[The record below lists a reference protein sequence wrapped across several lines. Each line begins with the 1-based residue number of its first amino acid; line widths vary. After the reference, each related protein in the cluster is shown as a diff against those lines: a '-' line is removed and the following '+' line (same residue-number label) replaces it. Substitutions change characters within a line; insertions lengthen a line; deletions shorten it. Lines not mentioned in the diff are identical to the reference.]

1 MVFEWCRRAR
11 EDLQN
16 NLWGPV
22 CLCTVLY
29 VLSTGPRAGR
39 LLPAASCFVQRIVT
53 TVGIRTVL
61 VGTGLVCSTVP
72 ITTGDRAAGRDGGG
86 GRRGASHRPGVHRG
100 GGVVGGGVAGRV
112 AVCVPGAVSLRL
124 DHHLRALRPGPRL
137 VVRHHERRV
146 LLFRDAHVVT
156 GVCLLHYMTRTFR
169 SSEAELGNFF
179 FFFRRQ
185 PTIV

>member
-72 ITTGDRAAGRDGGG
+72 ITTDDRAAGGNGGG
-86 GRRGASHRPGVHRG
+86 GGGGASHRSGVHRG

-112 AVCVPGAVSLRL
+112 AVTGAVGLRL
-124 DHHLRALRPGPRL
+124 DHHLRALRPGTSL
-137 VVRHHERRV
+137 VVGHHKRRV
-146 LLFRDAHVVT
+146 LLLRDAHVVT
-156 GVCLLHYMTRTFR
+156 GVRLLHYVTRTFR
-169 SSEAELGNFF
+169 SSEAGLENFVSF
-179 FFFRRQ
+179 
-185 PTIV
+185 PSTTV

>member
-86 GRRGASHRPGVHRG
+86 GGGGASHRAGVHRG

-112 AVCVPGAVSLRL
+112 AVTGDNVGLRL
-124 DHHLRALRPGPRL
+124 DHHLRALRPGARL

-146 LLFRDAHVVT
+146 LLLRDAHVVT
-156 GVCLLHYMTRTFR
+156 GVRLLHYVTRTFR
-169 SSEAELGNFF
+169 SSEAELAKFF
-179 FFFRRQ
+179 SPF
-185 PTIV
+185 P